1 MSLESW
7 CDSRLL
13 VEHETSR
20 QEITELLEIVRTD
33 LRDAHIE
40 ELSPD
45 RRLACCYGALL
56 TAARAALRA
65 FGYRVPR
72 GTPSHHYYAIQS
84 LQFTVGLDSHVLRQI
99 ESLGK
104 KRATADYVR
113 VGEVSESMVEETIA
127 FAEEHCGHIIDWIR
141 EQYPAL
147 IGDSSCS
154 T

>member
-7 CDSRLL
+7 RDSRLI

-20 QEITELLEIVRTD
+20 QEILQLIEIVHTD
-33 LRDAHIE
+33 LLDARIA

-45 RRLACCYGALL
+45 RRLSCCYCALL

-65 FGYRVPR
+65 TGYRVPK

-84 LQFTVGLDSHVLRQI
+84 LQFTVGLDAEVLRQI
-99 ESLGK
+99 EAMGK

-113 VGEVSESMVEETIA
+113 VGEVSDSMVEE
-127 FAEEHCGHIIDWIR
+127 
-141 EQYPAL
+141 AL
-147 IGDSSCS
+147 IFGENVCRQVEVWIEEKHPDLMPE
-154 T
+154 